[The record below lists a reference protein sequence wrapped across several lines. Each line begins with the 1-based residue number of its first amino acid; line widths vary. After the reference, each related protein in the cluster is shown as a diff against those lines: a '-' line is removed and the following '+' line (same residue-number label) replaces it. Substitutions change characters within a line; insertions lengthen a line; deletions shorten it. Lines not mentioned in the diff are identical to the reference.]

1 MQLSDNFSLEELI
14 ASETA
19 ARSGI
24 DNTPPPDLMPNL
36 YALADGLEQ
45 VRDALGGL
53 PIHVTS
59 GFRSPR
65 LNKLVGGAAN
75 SQHMIG
81 LAADIVCPQYGTPL
95 DVCRAIVAAGIEIDQ
110 VIHEFGNWCHVSFP
124 ARGAQPRRQQLT
136 IASAAQGYLHGLQPV
151 A

>member
-14 ASETA
+14 ASESA

-24 DNTPPPDLMPNL
+24 DNMPPPDVMPNMF
-36 YALADGLEQ
+36 ALAQGLER

-53 PIHVTS
+53 PIHVNS
-59 GFRSPR
+59 GFRSAR

-75 SQHMIG
+75 SQHMSG
-81 LAADIVCPQYGTPL
+81 LAADIVCPKFGTPL
-95 DVCRAIVAAGIEIDQ
+95 DVCRAIVSAGIEIDQ
-110 VIHEFGNWCHVSFP
+110 VIHEFGKWCHVSFP
-124 ARGAQPRRQQLT
+124 AHGRPPRRQLLT
-136 IASAAQGYLHGLQPV
+136 IASAAQGYMNGLQPV